1 MDRRKLISVV
11 SPCYNEEENVAA
23 AYEEV
28 RQVFARYPQYRYE
41 HIFID
46 NASTDRTVA
55 KLREIARRDP
65 NLKIIVNIRN
75 FGQSRSPFYA
85 MLQAEGDAVIT
96 FTSDLQDPAALMHD
110 FLRKWEE
117 GYDAVIGIKAQTAGS
132 PLVTALRSVYYFIIG
147 KLAETEQIK
156 NFTGYGLYDR
166 SFVDVLRR
174 LRITYPY
181 FRGLVAMFAG
191 NRAEIP
197 YVQPERRGGKTK
209 NNLYT
214 LFDYAML
221 GFANHSRVPLRLASF
236 LGFSVAALSFLVGLV
251 YLIYKLVFWDRFQLG
266 VAPIVIGL
274 FLFSAVQ
281 LICLGL
287 LGEYVGLIFTQVKEF
302 PLVVERERVNFVRP
316 SEGSA
321 RPA

>member
-1 MDRRKLISVV
+1 
-11 SPCYNEEENVAA
+11 
-23 AYEEV
+23 
-28 RQVFARYPQYRYE
+28 
-41 HIFID
+41 
-46 NASTDRTVA
+46 
-55 KLREIARRDP
+55 
-65 NLKIIVNIRN
+65 
-75 FGQSRSPFYA
+75 
-85 MLQAEGDAVIT
+85 
-96 FTSDLQDPAALMHD
+96 
-110 FLRKWEE
+110 
-117 GYDAVIGIKAQTAGS
+117 
-132 PLVTALRSVYYFIIG
+132 
-147 KLAETEQIK
+147 
-156 NFTGYGLYDR
+156 
-166 SFVDVLRR
+166 
-174 LRITYPY
+174 
-181 FRGLVAMFAG
+181 
-191 NRAEIP
+191 
-197 YVQPERRGGKTK
+197 
-209 NNLYT
+209 
-214 LFDYAML
+214 ML